1 MKLLTKN
8 YFAFFL
14 MMLISA
20 SMVLTTGCDKEDD
33 KDAFVGTWELEK
45 ATMTMGTIVE
55 EITAAEMGLEVTLV
69 AKEDGTV
76 TMTSISDSETE
87 TDSGT
92 WKRVND
98 STIELSSDGE
108 TMTMKK
114 EGNYYIFEDVD
125 EEYDMTMKMYFKKV

>member
-1 MKLLTKN
+1 
-8 YFAFFL
+8 
-14 MMLISA
+14 
-20 SMVLTTGCDKEDD
+20 MVLTTGCDKDD
-33 KDAFVGTWELEK
+33 DADAFVGTWELEK

-76 TMTSISDSETE
+76 TMTSVSDSETE